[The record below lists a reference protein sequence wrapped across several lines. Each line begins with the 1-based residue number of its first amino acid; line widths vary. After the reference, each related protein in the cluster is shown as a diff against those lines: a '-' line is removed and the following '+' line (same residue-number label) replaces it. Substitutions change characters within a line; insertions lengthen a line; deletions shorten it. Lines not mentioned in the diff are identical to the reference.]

1 MKRLYVFALVGL
13 LFLGTFSAPAVAGR
27 DIVKVMTRNQY
38 LGADLMPLVTAGSP
52 EDFLVAATAA
62 LEQIAANNF
71 PLRARRLAAEI
82 ALTKPDLIGLQEV
95 YDFTVNGFNIGPPF
109 VNHLD
114 ETLTALNDR
123 GQNYEVAATLNNMD
137 ITVPIEGIGLVRVLD
152 RDVILVREGV
162 TWENLSGSYTTD
174 GLCEIS
180 IPNPASAVFGPST
193 LTSTP
198 SEDGCN
204 YTIAAEVDS
213 PVGPITIERGFVGV
227 DATVRGK
234 TYRFVSTH
242 LEQRQPDPAD
252 PSSRILQFLQS
263 VELIGTLQAVTPPD
277 LPLILL
283 GDFNSSSEDESI
295 DSIIPPYQV
304 IVGQGFADVWDTNPL
319 TRFDPEGLTCCE
331 FADLSN
337 RRSDHYE
344 RVDIIF
350 VSDTSFLPWA
360 FVTGRVPIFPLR
372 LPPNWASDH
381 RGVFGK
387 LIFRRGA
394 MD

>member
-1 MKRLYVFALVGL
+1 
-13 LFLGTFSAPAVAGR
+13 
-27 DIVKVMTRNQY
+27 
-38 LGADLMPLVTAGSP
+38 
-52 EDFLVAATAA
+52 
-62 LEQIAANNF
+62 
-71 PLRARRLAAEI
+71 
-82 ALTKPDLIGLQEV
+82 
-95 YDFTVNGFNIGPPF
+95 
-109 VNHLD
+109 
-114 ETLTALNDR
+114 
-123 GQNYEVAATLNNMD
+123 
-137 ITVPIEGIGLVRVLD
+137 
-152 RDVILVREGV
+152 
-162 TWENLSGSYTTD
+162 
-174 GLCEIS
+174 
-180 IPNPASAVFGPST
+180 
-193 LTSTP
+193 
-198 SEDGCN
+198 
-204 YTIAAEVDS
+204 
-213 PVGPITIERGFVGV
+213 
-227 DATVRGK
+227 VRGK